1 MDLRPGNFTLQ
12 QCDQFRGAQKLKNGI
27 IKVPL
32 SLWAKRDRHANAR
45 NLTGSDQTT
54 AVYNEYAASLTSVNL
69 CQSGPF
75 SEGEI
80 PIRQMSILVFGICG

>member
-1 MDLRPGNFTLQ
+1 M
-12 QCDQFRGAQKLKNGI
+12 
-27 IKVPL
+27 PL

-80 PIRQMSILVFGICG
+80 PIWQMSKSIPCVWNLRMIVNFFTTFGRIKVV